1 MGVEDWPLWIVDQ
14 HIEKFLQED
23 VGAVDLTTQG
33 MGELTGQ
40 TIRACVV
47 AKQEGVMAGGQF
59 ALRVFTFLDPEIKG
73 EIVVQD
79 GTFFRSREVLMRLSG
94 SAGAMLTGERT
105 ALNLLQRLS
114 GIATKTREM
123 VNLVADL
130 GVKIA
135 DTRKTTPGL
144 RIFEKYA
151 VRCGGGIN
159 HRLGLYDC
167 VLIKDNHIT
176 LCGSLQKAIQEVRSR
191 IPFTTKI
198 VVECASISQVREAL
212 EEKVDVVMLDNMSLE
227 DIRQAVRIA
236 KGKAIIEA
244 SGNVN
249 PHNVRLIA
257 EQGVDVIS
265 TGYITHHASWIDMS
279 LEIGGQNGL

>member
-1 MGVEDWPLWIVDQ
+1 MEGWPVWIVDRY
-14 HIEKFLQED
+14 IEQFLQED
-23 VGAVDLTTQG
+23 VGVGDLTTQG
-33 MGELTGQ
+33 IGKFVGQ
-40 TIRACVV
+40 TIRADIV

-59 ALRVFTFLDPEIKG
+59 ALRVFTFLDRGVEG

-79 GTFFRSREVLMRLSG
+79 GAFFRPRDVLMRLSG
-94 SAGAMLTGERT
+94 NAGAILTGERT

-114 GIATKTREM
+114 GIATRTREM

-144 RIFEKYA
+144 RAFEKYA

-167 VLIKDNHIT
+167 VLIKDNHIM
-176 LCGSLQKAIQEVRSR
+176 LCGSLQKAIREVRSR
-191 IPFTTKI
+191 IPFTAKI
-198 VVECASISQVREAL
+198 VVECANVSQVREAL
-212 EEKVDVVMLDNMSLE
+212 EERVDVIMLDNMSLE
-227 DIRQAVRIA
+227 DIRQAVRMA
-236 KGKAIIEA
+236 KGKAILEA
-244 SGNVN
+244 SGNVS

-257 EQGVDVIS
+257 EQGVDIIS
-265 TGYITHHASWIDMS
+265 SGYITHHASWIDMS
-279 LEIGGQNGL
+279 LEIGDHNGL

>member
-1 MGVEDWPLWIVDQ
+1 MEGWPIWIVDQ
-14 HIEKFLQED
+14 YIERFLRED
-23 VGAVDLTTQG
+23 VGVGDLTTQG
-33 MGELTGQ
+33 IGKFIEQ
-40 TIRACVV
+40 TIRADIV

-59 ALRVFTFLDPEIKG
+59 ALRVFTFLDREVKG

-79 GTFFRSREVLMRLSG
+79 GAFFRPRDVLMRLSG
-94 SAGAMLTGERT
+94 NAGAILTGERT

-114 GIATKTREM
+114 GIATRTREM
-123 VNLVADL
+123 VNLVEDL

-144 RIFEKYA
+144 RAFEKYA

-167 VLIKDNHIT
+167 VLIKDNHIM
-176 LCGSLQKAIQEVRSR
+176 LCGSLQKAIREVRSR
-191 IPFTTKI
+191 IPFTAKI
-198 VVECASISQVREAL
+198 VVECANVSQVREAL
-212 EEKVDVVMLDNMSLE
+212 EERADVIMLDNMGLE
-227 DIRQAVRIA
+227 DIKQAVRMA

-244 SGNVN
+244 SGNVG

-257 EQGVDVIS
+257 EQGVDIIS
-265 TGYITHHASWIDMS
+265 SGYITHHASWIDMS
-279 LEIGGQNGL
+279 LEIEDQNGL